1 MRRGGSGVLV
11 VSLLLAACSAP
22 TQQPLHATADSAGV
36 RLVRIRNLA
45 GVAFPLW
52 TSEPVYSTEAHDSL
66 RLGPMVEAGLTP
78 DTSLIVT
85 AGPELAVLDP
95 HGRLQRPLGRNGN
108 GPGEFRSTFRFGLVA
123 DGTVFASDFGSGRIT
138 QLRTTGEVVRI
149 LPRLWRSNA
158 AIEVD
163 PITMLPDG
171 RILATYWQR
180 RPNRGT
186 TPGIPLGPVERDSAP
201 LIVYDTLGRAGDRL
215 GLWFGLERV
224 RVGLGDEIS
233 RLPIRFARSAVY
245 DGRGRWT
252 AIGST
257 DSLDL
262 SLFDGTALVLR
273 LIAAPPTERPTSEMA
288 AAWER
293 TVLAEAPDVGAAYL
307 RAIASA
313 AEADRLPAIGGLVVD
328 DTGNLWVGSYEVGA
342 INRRWRVFSR
352 TGQPIG
358 QLELPA
364 FAHPFIP
371 GQTEL
376 LDVSG
381 DRLAVRRVGGN
392 GEVIVEVRRIRR
404 P

>member
-1 MRRGGSGVLV
+1 MEVPNEHV
-11 VSLLLAACSAP
+11 I
-22 TQQPLHATADSAGV
+22 ATPCRKRLNDSNTIEA
-36 RLVRIRNLA
+36 IA
-45 GVAFPLW
+45 
-52 TSEPVYSTEAHDSL
+52 TS
-66 RLGPMVEAGLTP
+66 REAGLAL
-78 DTSLIVT
+78 DSSLIVT
-85 AGPELAVLDP
+85 AGPELAILDP
-95 HGRLQRPLGRNGN
+95 RGRLQRPLGRNGN
-108 GPGEFRSTFRFGLVA
+108 GPGEFRSTFRLGLVA
-123 DGTVFASDFGSGRIT
+123 DGTVFASDFWSGRIT

-158 AIEVD
+158 AVEVD

-171 RILATYWQR
+171 RIIATYWQQ

-201 LIVYDTLGRAGDRL
+201 LIVYDTLGRAAGRL
-215 GLWFGLERV
+215 GLWLGLERV

-233 RLPIRFARSAVY
+233 RLPVRFARSALY

-262 SLFDGTALVLR
+262 SLFDGTTLVLR
-273 LIAAPPTERPTSEMA
+273 LIAAPPTERSTSHLV

-293 TVLAEAPDVGAAYL
+293 TVLADAPDVGAAYL
-307 RAIASA
+307 RAIGPA

-328 DTGNLWVGSYEVGA
+328 DADNLWVGSYEVGA
-342 INRRWRVFSR
+342 ATRRWRIFSR

-358 QLELPA
+358 LLELAA
-364 FAHPFIP
+364 FRHPFVP

-381 DRLAVRRVGGN
+381 DRLAVRRTDPN
-392 GEVIVEVRRIRR
+392 GEVFVEVRTIRR